1 MTRQLRQARLGQM
14 RRGSVTARL
23 SVAAAAGVLVLAAC
37 GGGDSESGGESAGEP
52 ADVPAEA
59 GEAAGASE
67 VGEATEFAGVDLG
80 SEALDPASDIP
91 TNLFPDLVVDDV
103 SRGKKVNL
111 RNLIPSEKP
120 VLVWMWAPF

>member
-1 MTRQLRQARLGQM
+1 MGVM
-14 RRGSVTARL
+14 RRGSLTARL
-23 SVAAAAGVLVLAAC
+23 SIATAGALILVAC
-37 GGGDSESGGESAGEP
+37 GGGGSGSDGDSAEEP
-52 ADVPAEA
+52 ADAATAEA
-59 GEAAGASE
+59 GEAAEVSE
-67 VGEATEFAGVDLG
+67 ETFAGVDLG
-80 SEALDPASDIP
+80 GEALDPASDIP